1 MGEDSDDEE
10 EESQVEPHVPE
21 QNLDDLDQEEEA
33 KDMNKSPEK

>member
-21 QNLDDLDQEEEA
+21 QNLDDLDEEEEA